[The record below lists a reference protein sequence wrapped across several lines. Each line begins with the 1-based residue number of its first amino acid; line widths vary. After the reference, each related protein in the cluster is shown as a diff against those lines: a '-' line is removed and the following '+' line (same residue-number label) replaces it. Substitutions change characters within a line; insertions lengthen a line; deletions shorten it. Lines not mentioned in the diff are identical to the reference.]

1 MEQEKDHNENE
12 DSKGFLQE
20 IRNGGRG
27 KEGIGIVMLLFEH
40 FSNCTIL

>member
-1 MEQEKDHNENE
+1 MEQEKDHNETE

-27 KEGIGIVMLLFEH
+27 KEDIGIVMLLFEH
-40 FSNCTIL
+40 FLKYTIL